1 VSVPQD
7 ALAPA
12 DDLAPASRVTRWE
25 TIRYALDDNGRTIRL
40 CVILLVVSLSP
51 AVGIVAAVLAHHA
64 LMMLLA

>member
-1 VSVPQD
+1 
-7 ALAPA
+7 
-12 DDLAPASRVTRWE
+12 LAPASRVTRWE